1 MWPLLELKG
10 GQPEVWFSKEVRVQN
25 VLRALLCICGS
36 IDLKGGWDK
45 RWKRN
50 PSPIHGLRG
59 QVYSNAP
66 LGPLLVVSLI
76 SKRKS
81 TFWRD
86 WSVKKKTPCC
96 KHSPSSISMLLRI
109 VRKGGK
115 TLHTARTVYTKKRL
129 FFSDS
134 TSKSNECVSL
144 RTGITRHHWQ
154 PSKFMSPKWYSI
166 QIV

>member
-1 MWPLLELKG
+1 MFWGPCFAFVVVLITKVVEIKDEKETHLQFMVWG
-10 GQPEVWFSKEVRVQN
+10 GMFAWMT
-25 VLRALLCICGS
+25 
-36 IDLKGGWDK
+36 
-45 RWKRN
+45 
-50 PSPIHGLRG
+50 
-59 QVYSNAP
+59 P
-66 LGPLLVVSLI
+66 LGPLLVVPLI

>member
-10 GQPEVWFSKEVRVQN
+10 VSQRSDFPKRLEFKMFWG
-25 VLRALLCICGS
+25 ALLCIGGS
-36 IDLKGGWDK
+36 IDHKGGRDK

-50 PSPIHGLRG
+50 SSPIRGLRG
-59 QVYSNAP
+59 HVFSNDP

-109 VRKGGK
+109 VRKGEK
-115 TLHTARTVYTKKRL
+115 THTARTVYTKRL

>member
-1 MWPLLELKG
+1 MFWGPCFAFVVVLITKVVEIKYEKETHLQFMVWG
-10 GQPEVWFSKEVRVQN
+10 GMFAQMP
-25 VLRALLCICGS
+25 
-36 IDLKGGWDK
+36 
-45 RWKRN
+45 
-50 PSPIHGLRG
+50 
-59 QVYSNAP
+59 P
-66 LGPLLVVSLI
+66 LGPLLVVPLI

-154 PSKFMSPKWYSI
+154 PAKFMSPKWYSI